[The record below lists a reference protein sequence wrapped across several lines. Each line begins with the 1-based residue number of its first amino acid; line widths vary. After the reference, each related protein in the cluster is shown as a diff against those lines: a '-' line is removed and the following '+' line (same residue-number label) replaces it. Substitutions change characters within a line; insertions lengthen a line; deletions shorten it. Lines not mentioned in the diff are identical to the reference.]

1 MVGCG
6 TNAVLNQELLRM
18 GLLSPE
24 MYADSSMVKANVNS
38 YGLSR
43 SGMTVEEFKEQ
54 AIEENGLFVLSGTSI
69 GEDGVGREEIGTSRM
84 PRAGCR

>member
-1 MVGCG
+1 
-6 TNAVLNQELLRM
+6 M

-54 AIEENGLFVLSGTSI
+54 AIEENGLFVLSSTSI